1 MSGQEGLRVVV
12 RIPLGSRAG
21 GMPSEGVVR
30 ADAGAFEAYVA
41 AVEAEIGTYA
51 ADVDSG
57 PEDGPDSPEISS
69 VYLHGLDPFACG
81 SRGVAK
87 ILDALRGVF
96 GFAPDAEVLAD
107 VLPGSLDAAKLDAFR
122 DAGGTKVVVTMLT
135 SQGAEVKA
143 LARPCDA
150 SDVRNTFEL
159 LTKEGFPEYGVAI
172 GFGLPRQT
180 PASFAASL
188 HDAYFYAPEFVEL
201 RPWGRDA
208 DRWPEG
214 PDAGASLE
222 ARVRML
228 EEAERFLAPY
238 AYRRETDLLFARQGR
253 GPRALAT
260 AGSDSIELG
269 LGGVSVFRGALTRNT
284 SDLAL
289 YLSSSS
295 DPSTVCESAGE
306 LDRRQA
312 SLIRAMRGLRL
323 RDGVGEPE
331 AAAHAEEFA
340 RLTSEGVAVR
350 EGGVWRLSRKARAV
364 PIDPLAYIL
373 RQAR

>member
-30 ADAGAFEAYVA
+30 ADVAAFEAYAGAVA
-41 AVEAEIGTYA
+41 AEIGTYA
-51 ADVDSG
+51 VDVDSVAG
-57 PEDGPDSPEISS
+57 DGDCAISS

-81 SRGVAK
+81 TRGIAG

-96 GFAPDAEVLAD
+96 GLAPDAEVLAD

-122 DAGGTKVVVTMLT
+122 CAGGTRVVVTMLT

-159 LTKEGFPEYGVAI
+159 LTKEGFPEYGAAL

-201 RPWGRDA
+201 RPWGRGA

-214 PDAGASLE
+214 AEAAPPLE
-222 ARVRML
+222 ARARML
-228 EEAERFLAPY
+228 EEAERFLVPY
-238 AYRRETDLLFARQGR
+238 AYRRETDLLFARR
-253 GPRALAT
+253 GHAPRALSPK
-260 AGSDSIELG
+260 AGDVIELG

-284 SDLAL
+284 SDLGV

-295 DPSTVCESAGE
+295 DPAAVCESAGE
-306 LDRRQA
+306 LDDRQA
-312 SLIRAMRGLRL
+312 SLIRAARGLCST
-323 RDGVGEPE
+323 DGAADKE
-331 AAAHAEEFA
+331 AVAHAEEFA
-340 RLTSEGVAVR
+340 RLASEGVAVKD
-350 EGGVWRLSRKARAV
+350 GGVWRLSRKAFAA

-373 RQAR
+373 RPAR